1 MLKRGFD
8 VVVSGLGLAA
18 TSPLLLAAAVA
29 IQLDSPGL
37 CFYRQQRIG
46 LNGQPFTILKF
57 RTMVADADRGRPITI
72 GGDDRIT
79 RIGGWL
85 RRFKLDELPTLWNV
99 LKGDMSLVGPR
110 PEIPLYVER
119 YTPEQRRVLSVRPGI
134 TDSATLRFDNEAEL
148 LADADGYEATYVTR
162 ILPEKLR
169 LNLEYVD
176 SRSFLT
182 DLRMIFA
189 TLFLMAKRKNS

>member
-1 MLKRGFD
+1 MASA
-8 VVVSGLGLAA
+8 VGLAV
-18 TSPLLLAAAVA
+18 TSPLLLAGAVA
-29 IQLDSPGL
+29 IRLDSQGS
-37 CFYRQQRIG
+37 CFYRQPRVG
-46 LNGQPFTILKF
+46 LHGRPFTILKF

-79 RIGGWL
+79 RVGGWL

-119 YTPEQRRVLSVRPGI
+119 YTAEQRRVLSVRPGI
-134 TDSATLRFDNEAEL
+134 TDPATLRFDDEAAL
-148 LADADGYEATYVTR
+148 LADANSYEETYVNL

-169 LNLEYVD
+169 LNLEYMD
-176 SRSFLT
+176 SKSFLS
-182 DLRMIFA
+182 DLRLILS
-189 TLFLMAKRKNS
+189 TILLMGKRKSS